1 MTIFEGIILGIVQ
14 GLAEF
19 LPISSSGHLA
29 ILQYIFGIE
38 GDRVLTFAVLLHFG
52 TLISLFIV
60 YYKEIWGLI
69 IELIYTIKDIFTGR
83 GLRINANETRR
94 LGFMIIVATIPTALI
109 GYIFKD
115 FFSGLYNSL
124 TAIGI
129 CLIITGTIL
138 WIVERITQGKK
149 DISRMKFRDAV
160 LVGIF
165 QSFAIAPG
173 ISRSGATIVGSL
185 FSGLNRK
192 LAVKFSFLIS
202 IPSIIGAVIL
212 EIPDALKQLDQGFD
226 TALIL
231 PILIGVVESAISG
244 VIAIKT
250 MIRVISNKK
259 LYFFSIYTWAIG
271 VLVIIYALSF

>member
-38 GDRVLTFAVLLHFG
+38 GDKVLTFAVLLHFG

-60 YYKEIWGLI
+60 YYKEIVDLVV
-69 IELIYTIKDIFTGR
+69 ELFKTIKDVFTGK
-83 GLRINANETRR
+83 GLRVNANETRR

-109 GYIFKD
+109 GFIFKD
-115 FFSGLYNSL
+115 LFAGLYNSL
-124 TAIGI
+124 LAIGI

-138 WIVERITQGKK
+138 WIVERINQGKK
-149 DISRMKFRDAV
+149 DINHMKFKDAV

-202 IPSIIGAVIL
+202 IPSIVGAVIL
-212 EIPDALKQLDQGFD
+212 EIPDAIKQLDQGFD
-226 TALIL
+226 TALVL
-231 PILIGVVESAISG
+231 PILIGVIVSTISG

-250 MIRVISNKK
+250 MIRVISNKR
-259 LYFFSIYTWAIG
+259 LYFFSFYTWVIG
-271 VLVIIYALSF
+271 VLVIIYSLSI